1 MRGRAATVCYYIC
14 AFQRQGDR
22 LNIASTKAAPSGPT
36 CAKTADVTVVGG
48 AGHVGVPLVP
58 AFAEAGLTVNVND
71 LNEAAL
77 ATLRSGKLPFIEHS
91 AASLLARAL
100 ASNRLLFRGEPWP
113 MCGAFSRMRML
124 CTEHGTAY
132 RYRHARL

>member
-1 MRGRAATVCYYIC
+1 MS
-14 AFQRQGDR
+14 
-22 LNIASTKAAPSGPT
+22 IASTKTAPSGPT

-71 LNEAAL
+71 LNESAL

-100 ASNRLLFRGEPWP
+100 ASNRLLFTGKPN
-113 MCGAFSRMRML
+113 ANVV
-124 CTEHGTAY
+124 Y
-132 RYRHARL
+132 

>member
-1 MRGRAATVCYYIC
+1 
-14 AFQRQGDR
+14 
-22 LNIASTKAAPSGPT
+22 LNIASTKAAPSGST
-36 CAKTADVTVVGG
+36 CAKTADVTVGG
-48 AGHVGVPLVP
+48 AGHVGVPLVS

-71 LNEAAL
+71 LNESAL
-77 ATLRSGKLPFIEHS
+77 ATLRSGKLPFI
-91 AASLLARAL
+91 ASLLARAL
-100 ASNRLLFRGEPWP
+100 ASNRPLFTGELWP

>member
-1 MRGRAATVCYYIC
+1 
-14 AFQRQGDR
+14 
-22 LNIASTKAAPSGPT
+22 LNIASTKTAPSGPT

-48 AGHVGVPLVP
+48 AGHVGVTLVP
-58 AFAEAGLTVNVND
+58 AFAEAGLMVNVND
-71 LNEAAL
+71 LNESTL
-77 ATLRSGKLPFIEHS
+77 ATLRSRKLPFIEHS
-91 AASLLARAL
+91 AASLPARAL
-100 ASNRLLFRGEPWP
+100 ASNRLLLTGKPWP

>member
-14 AFQRQGDR
+14 AFQRQGDQ
-22 LNIASTKAAPSGPT
+22 LNIASTKAAPSGST
-36 CAKTADVTVVGG
+36 CAKTADVTVGG
-48 AGHVGVPLVP
+48 AGHVGVPLVS

-71 LNEAAL
+71 LNESAL

-100 ASNRLLFRGEPWP
+100 ASNRLLFTGKPWP
-113 MCGAFSRMRML
+113 MCRAFSRMRMS